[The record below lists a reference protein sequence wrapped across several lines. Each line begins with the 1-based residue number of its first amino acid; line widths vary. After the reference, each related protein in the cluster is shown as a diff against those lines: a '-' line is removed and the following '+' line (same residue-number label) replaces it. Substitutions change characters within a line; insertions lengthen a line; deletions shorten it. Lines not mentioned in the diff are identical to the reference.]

1 MRIGMLWTRE
11 HAGLYSN
18 APFDELFAY
27 IGHNNGNLAFV
38 HAIQQHVQ
46 GEIGYYPW
54 HTPPAVLRDEVDLLV
69 MPCAN
74 QLGKHTDLGALGRT
88 LDAAE
93 VPVVA
98 IGLGA
103 QASSTAQDV
112 ELTPGTAAWL
122 QTLARLRP
130 TDAPNIYVRGPYTER
145 QVHRLGVG
153 GVVMGGC
160 PSLFI
165 NPRPDLGQRLQAAAE
180 RMPRTL
186 CVAAAHQSWAKCA
199 TIEQQ
204 LVSMVS
210 DSWYPGSYVPQ
221 SMADMIKISREE
233 FDTIEPEVLDQIRR
247 FAAPHLSPEV
257 FQDWCRQY
265 ARSFYDVPSW
275 MDHLRR
281 YDLTVGARYHGVA
294 LALQA
299 ERMGLT
305 ITVDSRTEELCQQTG
320 VPYVSAEELTGP
332 VTRSTLHDRVRRF
345 DGTAYDELRASKA
358 ATYVDFLAANGI
370 TPAPYLYGL
379 AQRPVPAPVAVT
391 VPAQA
396 SAPVAVPA

>member
-1 MRIGMLWTRE
+1 MRIGMLWARE

-38 HAIQQHVQ
+38 HALQQHVQ
-46 GEIGYYPW
+46 GEISYYPW
-54 HTPPAVLRDEVDLLV
+54 TTPAATLKAEVDLLV

-74 QLGKHTDLGALGRT
+74 QLGGHSDLGALGRT
-88 LDAAE
+88 LDAAD

-103 QASSTAQDV
+103 QATDMEHDV
-112 ELTPGTAAWL
+112 ELTPGTLAWL

-145 QVHRLGVG
+145 QVHRLGVP

-180 RMPRTL
+180 QMPRSL

-199 TIEQQ
+199 PIEQQ

-210 DSWYPGSYVPQ
+210 DALFPGSYVPQ
-221 SMADMIKISREE
+221 SAADMIKISREE

-247 FAAPHLSPEV
+247 FAAPHLSTEV
-257 FQDWCRQY
+257 FKDWCRRY

-281 YDLTVGARYHGVA
+281 YDFTVGARYHGVA

-305 ITVDSRTEELCQQTG
+305 ITVDSRTKELCEQTG
-320 VPYVSAEELTGP
+320 VPNVSAEELTGP
-332 VTRSTLHDRVRRF
+332 VTRATLHDRVRRF
-345 DGTAYDELRASKA
+345 DGTAYDELRTSKA
-358 ATYVDFLAANGI
+358 ATYVDFLTANGI
-370 TPAPYLYGL
+370 TPAPFLHGL
-379 AQRPVPAPVAVT
+379 ARRPVPAPAI
-391 VPAQA
+391 PAQA
-396 SAPVAVPA
+396 ASPAPVPA

>member
-1 MRIGMLWTRE
+1 
-11 HAGLYSN
+11 
-18 APFDELFAY
+18 
-27 IGHNNGNLAFV
+27 
-38 HAIQQHVQ
+38 
-46 GEIGYYPW
+46 
-54 HTPPAVLRDEVDLLV
+54 VLRDEVDLLV

-74 QLGKHTDLGALGRT
+74 QLGKHTDLGGLGRT
-88 LDAAE
+88 LDAAG

-103 QASSTAQDV
+103 QAGSTAQDV

-145 QVHRLGVG
+145 QVHRLGVS

-160 PSLFI
+160 PSLLI
-165 NPRPDLGQRLQAAAE
+165 NPRPDLGQRLQAGVE
-180 RMPRTL
+180 RMPRSL
-186 CVAAAHQSWAKCA
+186 CVAAAHQSWAKCR

-210 DSWYPGSYVPQ
+210 DSRHPGSYVPQ
-221 SMADMIKISREE
+221 SMADMIKLSRDEL
-233 FDTIEPEVLDQIRR
+233 DTIAPEVLEQIRR
-247 FAAPHLSPEV
+247 FAAPHLSTEG
-257 FQDWCRQY
+257 FEDWCRQY

-320 VPYVSAEELTGP
+320 VPHVSAEELTGP

-345 DGTAYDELRASKA
+345 DGTAYDELRAGKA
-358 ATYVDFLAANGI
+358 STYVDFLAANGI
-370 TPAPYLYGL
+370 APAPYLYGL
-379 AQRPVPAPVAVT
+379 ARRPVPVS

-396 SAPVAVPA
+396 SGPVAVPA

>member
-1 MRIGMLWTRE
+1 MRIGMLWARE
-11 HAGLYSN
+11 SAGLYSN
-18 APFDELFAY
+18 APFDELFSFV
-27 IGHNNGNLAFV
+27 GHNTGNLAFV
-38 HAIQQHVQ
+38 HAIAQHLP
-46 GEIGYYPW
+46 GEVGYYGW
-54 HTPPAVLRDEVDLLV
+54 TTPPARLRAEVDLLV

-74 QLGKHTDLGALGRT
+74 QLGRHTDLGALGRT
-88 LDAAE
+88 LEAAD

-103 QASSTAQDV
+103 QAGSTAKDV

-130 TDAPNIYVRGPYTER
+130 TDAPNISVRGPYTER
-145 QVHRLGVG
+145 QISRLGVDD
-153 GVVMGGC
+153 VVVGGC

-165 NPRPDLGQRLQAAAE
+165 NPRPDLGQRLQASAE
-180 RMPRTL
+180 RMPRSL
-186 CVAAAHQSWAKCA
+186 CVAAAHQSWTKCRS
-199 TIEQQ
+199 IEQQ

-221 SMADMIKISREE
+221 SMADMVKISRDE
-233 FDTIEPEVLDQIRR
+233 FDTIAPEVLDQIRR

-332 VTRSTLHDRVRRF
+332 VTRATLHDRVRRF
-345 DGTAYDELRASKA
+345 DGTAYDERRAGKA
-358 ATYVDFLAANGI
+358 ATYVDFLVANGI
-370 TPAPYLYGL
+370 TPAPYLSDI
-379 AQRPVPAPVAVT
+379 ARRPAPVV
-391 VPAQA
+391 VPTQTG
-396 SAPVAVPA
+396 PVAVPA